1 MTDKK
6 KDQLETDLHLKFP
19 VITISIS
26 YDDINEPIHVD
37 LGSIPPFVAFSV
49 FQQILDSMKEAVVT
63 PKITFAGDILVDAIP
78 LEDLSDFDF
87 DSDELEEEEEDEDEE
102 IDGED

>member
-1 MTDKK
+1 MADNK

-49 FQQILDSMKEAVVT
+49 FQQILDSMREAVVT
-63 PKITFAGDILVDAIP
+63 PKITFAGDTLVDAIP
-78 LEDLSDFDF
+78 LEDLSNFDLEF
-87 DSDELEEEEEDEDEE
+87 DDDYEDEEEDEE